1 MKTKLEKA
9 LDEIQEEELRKKSKK
24 KLNIKKEKKL
34 QYYSNWNKDDKEINK
49 INNKKKTKQS
59 KLKSFCF

>member
-9 LDEIQEEELRKKSKK
+9 LDEIQEEELRKKNRK

-34 QYYSNWNKDDKEINK
+34 QYYSNWNKDKKEVNETK
-49 INNKKKTKQS
+49 QDKQS
-59 KLKSFCF
+59 KLKNFCF

>member
-9 LDEIQEEELRKKSKK
+9 LDEMQEEELRKKNKK

-34 QYYSNWNKDDKEINK
+34 QYYSNWNKDDKAVG
-49 INNKKKTKQS
+49 KTKQDKQS

>member
-9 LDEIQEEELRKKSKK
+9 LDEMQEEELKKKKKK

-34 QYYSNWNKDDKEINK
+34 QYYSNWNKNNKSINK
-49 INNKKKTKQS
+49 IKQDKQA
-59 KLKSFCF
+59 KLKNFSS